1 MLLRPWL
8 LYYRRRLI
16 TAAIFSVV
24 TACFAHIWVSAKS
37 FSDFGIFWHSVCGC
51 PVDPDDARF
60 LLNNLSLDTFV
71 LAIIF
76 GYLSPGTTNSASA
89 SLPGGPFKAVG
100 RFFLTRPIS
109 RGDAFFIPQAIAL
122 AAIALLPPIAFL
134 LLFGWLRLVHAPSLH
149 HLLAT
154 LQVIPAVSA
163 LGPHPTFVQ
172 LFTALSAS
180 RRYLAAVSVGFS
192 AFAILSSHQWLML
205 SANKKLN
212 ALGIFPLLLLFVPV
226 AKFMGRH
233 APRFLFLAPSRD
245 TYLTY
250 LPSTLAI
257 TLRFGI
263 AAAILYG
270 CWRIFRTAEL

>member
-8 LYYRRRLI
+8 FYYRRRLI

-24 TACFAHIWVSAKS
+24 AACLTYMWVTADG
-37 FSDFGIFWHSVCGC
+37 FSDVGVFWHSFCGC
-51 PVDPDDARF
+51 PVDPDDAHF
-60 LLNNLSLDTFV
+60 LLNNLSFDTFI

-76 GYLSPGTTNSASA
+76 GFLSPGATNAGTN
-89 SLPGGPFKAVG
+89 LPEGPFKAIG

-109 RGDAFFIPQAIAL
+109 RSDAFLVPQAIAL
-122 AAIALLPPIAFL
+122 ASIALLPLLAFL

-154 LQVIPAVSA
+154 LQVIPAASA
-163 LGPHPTFVQ
+163 LGPHPTLVQ
-172 LFTALSAS
+172 LLGALSAA

-192 AFAILSSHQWLML
+192 AFAILASQQWLML

-212 ALGIFPLLLLFVPV
+212 ALGVLPLLLLFVP
-226 AKFMGRH
+226 ATRLMGRH
-233 APRFLFLAPSRD
+233 ASGFVFLAPNRD

-257 TLRFGI
+257 SLHFAV
-263 AAAILYG
+263 AAAVLYG
-270 CWRIFRTAEL
+270 CWRIFSTAEL